1 MKCMLITYIKS
12 NVIMADVESLMGY
25 LHFSKIESNSCYR
38 VFSADIKANLSYV
51 VNRINTELEYTDFDL
66 EDSMFIVYPVLSS
79 DGKASM
85 SNIVIKRKGN
95 KFLRKR
101 TV

>member
-12 NVIMADVESLMGY
+12 NVIMEDVESLMGY
-25 LHFSKIESNSCYR
+25 LHFATIESNSSYR

-51 VNRINTELEYTDFDL
+51 VSRINTELEYTDFDL
-66 EDSMFIVYPVLSS
+66 EDSMFIVYPVLSAERKPS
-79 DGKASM
+79 I

-101 TV
+101 VV